1 MKKVCLALA
10 LALACAL
17 LCGCASEGNA
27 PYEPD
32 GPAPAAHGGRFTS
45 EHGSM
50 SFSGDG
56 ESVTVDFDA
65 YLSELTSLPEGEEKG
80 SYVFLSGDLPPN
92 GSVPVRDD
100 AAHEVKITVGD
111 KSAVIAL
118 GIAAEDGK
126 TAQTGVNTVTPERI
140 PLLFSE
146 NGKNF
151 NVIFIKEGETK

>member
-1 MKKVCLALA
+1 MKRVCLFLALA
-10 LALACAL
+10 LICAL
-17 LCGCASEGNA
+17 FCGCASDGNK

-65 YLSELTSLPEGEEKG
+65 YLSELTSLPEGEQKG

-92 GSVPVRDD
+92 GSVPVRYD
-100 AAHEVKITVGD
+100 AAHEMKITVDG
-111 KSAVIAL
+111 KSAVIEL
-118 GIAAEDGK
+118 GLAQKDGSG
-126 TAQTGVNTVTPERI
+126 AQSGVGTVTPERI